1 MEQKKILWIVVI
13 VSVFVLLIFGAA
25 LLLYAPSRSTGPTL
39 LPAAAVT
46 QPVPTTGTAG
56 SDKTSS
62 GIDPDSWVREPEKT
76 PGLDST
82 PPTPNGNINLT
93 IVNGDNAGATYGT
106 LDVSGLTQTPPPQEI
121 QPAPTQ
127 DTPDAATTDDTAT
140 QTTIKPAK
148 PATPPPATAIK
159 PTKTAKPAPVKT
171 APAKTAVKEAPK
183 KTVAVTEYW
192 IQTGSFSSKINAE
205 KARETFTARYL
216 SAEIFTK
223 GVKGATTFRVRVGP
237 YRTKD
242 EAEYWLG
249 TVKEIAGFSGSF
261 ISEVKTKK

>member
-39 LPAAAVT
+39 QPAAIT
-46 QPVPTTGTAG
+46 QTVPTTGTAG
-56 SDKTSS
+56 ADKTAP
-62 GIDPDSWVREPEKT
+62 GIDPDSWVREPEKA
-76 PGLDST
+76 PGLNSA
-82 PPTPNGNINLT
+82 PPNPNGNINLT

-106 LDVSGLTQTPPPQEI
+106 LDVSGLTQTPQAQEI
-121 QPAPTQ
+121 QPVPTPATPDD
-127 DTPDAATTDDTAT
+127 DTPDATAQ
-140 QTTIKPAK
+140 QTTIKPAN
-148 PATPPPATAIK
+148 PATPPPAPATSVKPAKSSK
-159 PTKTAKPAPVKT
+159 PT
-171 APAKTAVKEAPK
+171 PAKVTVKDAPK

-205 KARETFTARYL
+205 KARETLTARYL

-223 GVKGATTFRVRVGP
+223 EVKGATTFRVRVGP
-237 YRTKD
+237 YKTKD
-242 EAEYWLG
+242 EANYWLG
-249 TVKEIAGFSGSF
+249 TVKEIAGFSGSY